1 MTSLDIVGKRFY
13 LITSV
18 IEYGEGHRGHVDE
31 GFGKEP
37 AVDGQQDCRQKGKV
51 AQDKKQRFGKKKS
64 LKNDKLNLV
73 LDRSN
78 N

>member
-1 MTSLDIVGKRFY
+1 M
-13 LITSV
+13 

-37 AVDGQQDCRQKGKV
+37 AVDGQQDGRQKGKV

-64 LKNDKLNLV
+64 LKK
-73 LDRSN
+73 
-78 N
+78 